1 VAQAAGPVAREF
13 PQKTPTAILAPNLLL
28 FDAKGDREMVMFLM
42 VLCMSVF
49 GLAISALA
57 FGAATRG
64 LPVEQEAPLSAAVD
78 ERLAAV
84 PERFFVRDAAPQPV
98 PAQLPVPRVPIEVFL
113 AQIERH
119 IRLEQAAA
127 ESFLIAPS
135 PESLHGR
142 TVSPLVH

>member
-1 VAQAAGPVAREF
+1 
-13 PQKTPTAILAPNLLL
+13 
-28 FDAKGDREMVMFLM
+28 MVMFLM

-49 GLAISALA
+49 ALAICGLA

-64 LPVEQEAPLSAAVD
+64 LPTGEDAPLAAAVD

-84 PERFFVRDAAPQPV
+84 PERFFVRDAPQPAPAARLIPSV
-98 PAQLPVPRVPIEVFL
+98 PVEVFL

-135 PESLHGR
+135 LESLHGR

>member
-1 VAQAAGPVAREF
+1 
-13 PQKTPTAILAPNLLL
+13 
-28 FDAKGDREMVMFLM
+28 MVMFLM

-49 GLAISALA
+49 GLAVCGLA
-57 FGAATRG
+57 FGAATRNM
-64 LPVEQEAPLSAAVD
+64 PANSEAPTTAAVD

-84 PERFFVRDAAPQPV
+84 PDRFFVRDAAPQWGSRPRWAQRSTDPLFFRDGGPEPPPV
-98 PAQLPVPRVPIEVFL
+98 AGVVPKVPIEVLL

-127 ESFLIAPS
+127 ESFSIAPS
-135 PESLHGR
+135 LESLHGR

>member
-1 VAQAAGPVAREF
+1 
-13 PQKTPTAILAPNLLL
+13 
-28 FDAKGDREMVMFLM
+28 MVMFLM

-64 LPVEQEAPLSAAVD
+64 LPESQETPIAATVD

-84 PERFFVRDAAPQPV
+84 PERFFVRDVAPH
-98 PAQLPVPRVPIEVFL
+98 PAPAPRRVPRVPVEIFL
-113 AQIERH
+113 AQIDRH

-127 ESFLIAPS
+127 ESFLMAPS
-135 PESLHGR
+135 SESLHGR

>member
-1 VAQAAGPVAREF
+1 
-13 PQKTPTAILAPNLLL
+13 
-28 FDAKGDREMVMFLM
+28 MVMFLM

-64 LPVEQEAPLSAAVD
+64 LAVEKEEPLAAAVD

-84 PERFFVRDAAPQPV
+84 PEHFFVRDVAPQRV
-98 PAQLPVPRVPIEVFL
+98 PAGRLAAKVPVEVFL

-127 ESFLIAPS
+127 ESFLSAPS

-142 TVSPLVH
+142 TMSPLVH

>member
-1 VAQAAGPVAREF
+1 
-13 PQKTPTAILAPNLLL
+13 
-28 FDAKGDREMVMFLM
+28 MVMFLM

-64 LPVEQEAPLSAAVD
+64 LPVAPEVPLAAAVD
-78 ERLAAV
+78 ERLATV
-84 PERFFVRDAAPQPV
+84 PERFFVRDTAPQPV
-98 PAQLPVPRVPIEVFL
+98 PARRPVPTVPIEVFL

-127 ESFLIAPS
+127 ESFLISPS

-142 TVSPLVH
+142 TVSPLAH